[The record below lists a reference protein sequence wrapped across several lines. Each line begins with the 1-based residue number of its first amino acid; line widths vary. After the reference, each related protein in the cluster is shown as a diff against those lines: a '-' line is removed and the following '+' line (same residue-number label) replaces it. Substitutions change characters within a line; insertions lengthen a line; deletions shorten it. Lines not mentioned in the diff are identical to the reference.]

1 MTLMNLENT
10 APDTRGL
17 MLDDSVI
24 GKTGTGKPRGRK
36 WVGGLLRGSR

>member
-10 APDTRGL
+10 APDTKGF

-24 GKTGTGKPRGRK
+24 GKTRTGKSTEAES
-36 WVGGLLRGSR
+36 GLVVF